1 MIQKGLAAS
10 QIVLFGPIVPLFLMQ
25 DRLRPG
31 EGPPGGWGNRGDG
44 GDHGGDYRPPE
55 DDYEMPDYE
64 VPDWGD
70 YVPPEWPS
78 RRLQDVFD
86 QQGGSDFIPFGDPSL
101 VTDIILASFIATFFY
116 SVSVFCDFEKA
127 TNLKL
132 ALLSATLLFF
142 AMVDGFNAIRA
153 QDRFGSDYSDT
164 KKNTKDANAR
174 ANALAAL
181 IFIQFVLSLAQ
192 VWVASTRLRLAK
204 KANEPASKAET
215 EGSFEGEVASKEP
228 SAEES
233 APEKSSG
240 CVAS

>member
-1 MIQKGLAAS
+1 MPTKEEQEMIQKGLAAS

-78 RRLQDVFD
+78 RRLQDFD
-86 QQGGSDFIPFGDPSL
+86 NSDFIPFGDPSL

-153 QDRFGSDYSDT
+153 QDRFGSHYDDT
-164 KKNTKDANAR
+164 KKGTSARRHRRATAGGIRRDDVVPRRHEGRERARQCFGRPHLHPVRHQPRAGLGRVDAAPPR
-174 ANALAAL
+174 
-181 IFIQFVLSLAQ
+181 
-192 VWVASTRLRLAK
+192 
-204 KANEPASKAET
+204 E
-215 EGSFEGEVASKEP
+215 EGR
-228 SAEES
+228 
-233 APEKSSG
+233 
-240 CVAS
+240 

>member
-55 DDYEMPDYE
+55 DDYEVPDYE

-78 RRLQDVFD
+78 RRLQDFD
-86 QQGGSDFIPFGDPSL
+86 NSDFIPFGDPSL

-116 SVSVFCDFEKA
+116 AVSVFCDFPA
-127 TNLKL
+127 SMNLNMAL
-132 ALLSATLLFF
+132 ASATLLFF

-153 QDRFGSDYSDT
+153 QDRFGSHYDDT
-164 KKNTKDANAR
+164 KKNVKDANAR

-181 IFIQFVLSLAQ
+181 IFIQFVISLAQ
-192 VWVASTRLRLAK
+192 VWVASTRLRLSK
-204 KANEPASKAET
+204 KGSEPASKAET